1 MVLTSENIR
10 TIDVKALAA
19 GNYVIKLT
27 SGDKAYTDRFVK
39 L

>member
-1 MVLTSENIR
+1 M
-10 TIDVKALAA
+10 KALAA